1 MARSFCRHGERSE
14 AIHFNKTP
22 IIFPLTLPP
31 NVIITNLMSGL
42 TISQRITRIVA
53 NLAQSLNIF
62 APRVKMPVSLCQI
75 LSRRLTRL
83 MDRLRTL
90 IERGP
95 LPPSHKRATPR
106 NPPTNPPKIDELH
119 PPSNFGWLA
128 FMFPGSDISA
138 MRSHLLL
145 LLDEPETQS
154 LITSHPMLARSLRPL
169 CHMLGIKPP
178 ACLKLPRKPRTKR
191 EPSSTPP
198 RQKIAR
204 KIWRPAPPIIMTPA
218 MAQLAARQFF
228 NPRDFYL

>member
-1 MARSFCRHGERSE
+1 
-14 AIHFNKTP
+14 
-22 IIFPLTLPP
+22 
-31 NVIITNLMSGL
+31 MSGL

-62 APRVKMPVSLCQI
+62 APRVKMPVSLRQI

-83 MDRLRTL
+83 MDRLRVL

-95 LPPSHKRATPR
+95 VPPRPKRTTPR
-106 NPPTNPPKIDELH
+106 NPPKNPKPTSQSEELY
-119 PPSNFGWLA
+119 PPTNFGWLA

-138 MRSHLLL
+138 MRSHLLI

-154 LITSHPMLARSLRPL
+154 LITSHPMLARSIRPL

-178 ACLKLPRKPRTKR
+178 PCLKLPKKPRVKR
-191 EPSSTPP
+191 ELQAPKTPPPRSKTPRRIWRPTPP
-198 RQKIAR
+198 RV
-204 KIWRPAPPIIMTPA
+204 MTPA
-218 MAQLAARQFF
+218 EAQLAARQFF

>member
-1 MARSFCRHGERSE
+1 
-14 AIHFNKTP
+14 
-22 IIFPLTLPP
+22 
-31 NVIITNLMSGL
+31 MSGL
-42 TISQRITRIVA
+42 TISQRLTRIVA

-62 APRVKMPVSLCQI
+62 ALRVKMPVSLCQI

-95 LPPSHKRATPR
+95 LPPRPARATPR
-106 NPPTNPPKIDELH
+106 TPPTNPPKQSTDELH

-138 MRSHLLL
+138 MRSHLLI

-154 LITSHPMLARSLRPL
+154 LITGHPMLARSIRPL

-178 ACLKLPRKPRTKR
+178 PCLKLPSRPRIKRAPTFTLTPPPKKPARNIWR
-191 EPSSTPP
+191 PTPP
-198 RQKIAR
+198 RV
-204 KIWRPAPPIIMTPA
+204 MTPA
-218 MAQLAARQFF
+218 EAQLAARQFF
-228 NPRDFYL
+228 NPRDFYN